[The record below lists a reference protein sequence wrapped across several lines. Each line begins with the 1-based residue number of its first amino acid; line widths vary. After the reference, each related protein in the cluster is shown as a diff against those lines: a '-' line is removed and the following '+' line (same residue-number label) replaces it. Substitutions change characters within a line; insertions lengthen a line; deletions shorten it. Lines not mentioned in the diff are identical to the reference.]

1 MMLSIKEIRK
11 EATHWQRELGLG
23 DWEIQ
28 VNWGRPAAVPNFD
41 KGEME
46 ADSVGNVCWHT
57 EESVAWVYLR
67 RGAGNV
73 QETLVHE
80 MLHVRLEGHRE
91 APMRYDPLYERALN
105 AIATAL
111 VANDWRT

>member
-1 MMLSIKEIRK
+1 MTLSIKEIRK
-11 EATHWQRELGLG
+11 EAAHWQRELGLG
-23 DWEIQ
+23 DWTIH
-28 VNWGRPAAVPNFD
+28 VNWAKQKAAPDYD
-41 KGEME
+41 KWEMDT
-46 ADSVGNVCWHT
+46 DSVASVCWHA
-57 EESVAWVYLR
+57 EESIAWIYLL
-67 RGAGNV
+67 RGAGSE

-91 APMRYDPLYERALN
+91 APVPYDLLYERALN